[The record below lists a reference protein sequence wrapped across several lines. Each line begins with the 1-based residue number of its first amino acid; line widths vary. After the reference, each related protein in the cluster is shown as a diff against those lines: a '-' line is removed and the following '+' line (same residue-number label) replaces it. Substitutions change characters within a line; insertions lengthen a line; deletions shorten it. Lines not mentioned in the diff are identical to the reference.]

1 MRQGRENIESE
12 SILMVDDDIEG
23 ECDYDDDID
32 DDIDDDDD
40 DKGSISSESTC
51 SSDMKKDALVLQK
64 NIQEQSADLEIWRL
78 FQVDDQ
84 NMKDIPNS
92 DAILNILTACNL
104 NGIYM

>member
-23 ECDYDDDID
+23 ECDYNDDID
-32 DDIDDDDD
+32 NDDD
-40 DKGSISSESTC
+40 DKASISSESTC
-51 SSDMKKDALVLQK
+51 SSEMKKDTLVLQK

-92 DAILNILTACNL
+92 DVILNILTACNL